1 MSVTG
6 IISNGVVV
14 LPEGISFPE
23 GTAVEVTELR
33 DLLRALDQ
41 EGEDLQAVQAAV
53 TEWRAGD
60 EGLPLKE
67 AFDEIRSGRQ

>member
-6 IISNGVVV
+6 IISSGVVV
-14 LPEGISFPE
+14 LPEGTSFPE

-33 DLLRALDQ
+33 DVLHALEE
-41 EGEDLQAVQAAV
+41 EGEDLQAVKTAV
-53 TEWRAGD
+53 AEWRAGD

-67 AFDEIRSGRQ
+67 AFDEIRGGK